1 MTRVLAVLSL
11 AVAITAGRAGAQ
23 TPPPAQPPVLAEL
36 RLEGATIYKR
46 DDVLWL
52 LRLREGA
59 PLPDQP
65 EAVAKALQDRYE
77 RDGYSEARVSSA
89 MDGGRLTLTVDEGR
103 IDEVEIRGA
112 REEDAARF
120 RERFGIQPGDI
131 YNRRVI

>member
-11 AVAITAGRAGAQ
+11 AVALTAGRAAAQ
-23 TPPPAQPPVLAEL
+23 PPVPAQPPVLSEL
-36 RLEGATIYKR
+36 RLEGATVYKR

-65 EAVAKALQDRYE
+65 DAVAKALQDRYE

-89 MDGGRLTLTVDEGR
+89 LEGGRLTLTVDEGR
-103 IDEVEIRGA
+103 ID
-112 REEDAARF
+112 
-120 RERFGIQPGDI
+120 
-131 YNRRVI
+131 